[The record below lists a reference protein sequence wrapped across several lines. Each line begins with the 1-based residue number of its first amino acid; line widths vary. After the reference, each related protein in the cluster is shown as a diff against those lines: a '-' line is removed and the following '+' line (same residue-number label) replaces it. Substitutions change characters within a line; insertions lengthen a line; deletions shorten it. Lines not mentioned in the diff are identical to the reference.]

1 MRRDRVR
8 IEKGMVIAVSKTT
21 TPETEEVVTEEQIAE
36 KPEQKKSG
44 ASVKGAKSNKK
55 DDQQTKKLLE
65 EIEKLKKKLD
75 ELNDLYQR
83 MLAEYANY
91 KRRTE
96 QEKEQLSGFV
106 KAETIKALLPA
117 LDNLGRAAEA
127 PPGDEYKEGVV
138 MTIRQLD
145 ELLKSLGLEAID
157 PTGQPFNPEIH
168 HAVTREDAEGVE
180 PDTVTE
186 VYQKGYRLGGRILRP
201 AMVKVAN

>member
-1 MRRDRVR
+1 
-8 IEKGMVIAVSKTT
+8 
-21 TPETEEVVTEEQIAE
+21 
-36 KPEQKKSG
+36 
-44 ASVKGAKSNKK
+44 
-55 DDQQTKKLLE
+55 
-65 EIEKLKKKLD
+65 
-75 ELNDLYQR
+75 
-83 MLAEYANY
+83 
-91 KRRTE
+91 
-96 QEKEQLSGFV
+96 
-106 KAETIKALLPA
+106 
-117 LDNLGRAAEA
+117 
-127 PPGDEYKEGVV
+127 